1 MDVTYRL
8 DDRITGYT
16 DALVPKLSAV
26 VRKTTFDI
34 EAGAKTA
41 VQTGAKTGRVYKRFG
56 ERKIKTRRLKSG
68 DFAITSVSR
77 PFTLHQASKA
87 GEAPATDSGGLVNS
101 IQSGFDSSLSG
112 TVSVGAEYGAIL
124 EPDRPFLL
132 PAAEAT
138 MPAFQAAIA
147 AILEGR

>member
-16 DALVPKLSAV
+16 HAFVPKLSAV

-41 VQTGAKTGRVYKRFG
+41 IQTGAKTGRTYKRG
-56 ERKIKTRRLKSG
+56 KRGRVHR
-68 DFAITSVSR
+68 
-77 PFTLHQASKA
+77 ASAK
-87 GEAPATDSGGLVNS
+87 GQAPATDSGGLVNS

-112 TVSVGAEYGAIL
+112 EVSVGAEYGAIL
-124 EPDRPFLL
+124 EPDRPFLY
-132 PAAEAT
+132 PAAEAVN
-138 MPAFQAAIA
+138 PAFQAAIR